1 MVRFFFYLIFIY
13 MKIIISEKQLKL
25 LSELDVNNLDD
36 LERLGD
42 YYDVVPKS
50 VQKTFAEFLEL
61 IRKSGLV
68 NMFEAGQFLFMT
80 KEHFDDMIRFKSHR
94 ENFDDTK
101 IEILKQISSE
111 IGMIRDLMINSAS
124 QYLKNNKKS
133 LSDRNLQSTIRMII
147 NNTLSYWMQ
156 NLIGR
161 S

>member
-1 MVRFFFYLIFIY
+1 
-13 MKIIISEKQLKL
+13 
-25 LSELDVNNLDD
+25 
-36 LERLGD
+36 
-42 YYDVVPKS
+42 
-50 VQKTFAEFLEL
+50 
-61 IRKSGLV
+61 
-68 NMFEAGQFLFMT
+68 MT